1 MTERIVTKEMAC
13 NEAGTHD
20 PFDDSNDY
28 TCRACGSSSNAPTNA
43 WKCGDCGNVVER
55 YRGEGDVR
63 CNCGANYNA
72 SGQRLRD
79 DYRGNPSM
87 WDDEIGDMEGYEMQH
102 AGDW

>member
-1 MTERIVTKEMAC
+1 
-13 NEAGTHD
+13 
-20 PFDDSNDY
+20 
-28 TCRACGSSSNAPTNA
+28 
-43 WKCGDCGNVVER
+43 VVER